1 MIHGES
7 AIHPLEGVK
16 GEKEIARIGRDAWN
30 FFKREADSFSFL
42 FFFFFFFFLEN
53 NTEKIKVISLMSE

>member
-42 FFFFFFFFLEN
+42 LFFFFLEN

>member
-30 FFKREADSFSFL
+30 FFKREADFF